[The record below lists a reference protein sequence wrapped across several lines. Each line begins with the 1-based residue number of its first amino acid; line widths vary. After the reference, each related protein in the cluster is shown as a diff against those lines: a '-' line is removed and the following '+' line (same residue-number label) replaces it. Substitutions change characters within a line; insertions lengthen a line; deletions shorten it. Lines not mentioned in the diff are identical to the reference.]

1 MTDAEFAL
9 SRDQRDE
16 IMKAVTA
23 IRRQLKDIGTEP
35 RWQAL
40 WVISTNLTIIQTNV
54 TDLPSASSN

>member
-16 IMKAVTA
+16 VMKALTA
-23 IRRQLKDIGTEP
+23 IRRQLKEIGAEP
-35 RWQAL
+35 RWQGL

-54 TDLPSASSN
+54 TDVPPASSN

>member
-9 SRDQRDE
+9 SRDRRDE

-23 IRRQLKDIGTEP
+23 IRRQLKDIGAEP